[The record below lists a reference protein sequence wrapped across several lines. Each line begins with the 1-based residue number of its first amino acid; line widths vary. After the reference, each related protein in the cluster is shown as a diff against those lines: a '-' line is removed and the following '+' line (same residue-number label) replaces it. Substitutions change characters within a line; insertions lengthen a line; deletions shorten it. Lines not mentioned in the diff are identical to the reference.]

1 MGNWTYQGSVFKT
14 PIHNRRRG
22 GRLKKVLI
30 FGNSGSGKTTLAR
43 QLAERHKAA
52 HFDLDSIAW
61 QASTPPQRAP
71 VSESLALID
80 SFCAANDSW
89 VIEGCYTDLIELVSD
104 QANEMVF
111 MNLPIAQC
119 VSNAKQRPWE
129 PHKYS
134 SKQAQDD
141 NLAML
146 IDWITDYETREDGFS
161 KRAHLA
167 LFEQFGGL
175 KSMRTSND

>member
-1 MGNWTYQGSVFKT
+1 M
-14 PIHNRRRG
+14 
-22 GRLKKVLI
+22 KKILI

-43 QLAERHKAA
+43 QLAEKYKAA
-52 HFDLDSIAW
+52 HFDLDTIAW

-71 VSESLALID
+71 VSDSLTLIN
-80 SFCAANDSW
+80 SFFDANDAW
-89 VIEGCYTDLIELVSD
+89 VIEGCYGDLIELVSD
-104 QANEMVF
+104 QANEMIF
-111 MNLPIAQC
+111 MNLPLAQC
-119 VSNAKQRPWE
+119 ISNAKQRPWE

-146 IDWITDYETREDGFS
+146 IDWITDYQTRDDSFS
-161 KRAHLA
+161 KQAHESLY
-167 LFEQFGGL
+167 EQFRGL